1 MSIAS
6 RRHER
11 HNHIAAIRGG
21 ELLLMRYRPPAIGAP
36 ILREPAYL
44 FASSSI
50 LSSSHIIKRFGG
62 VRQPAAAMPQ
72 TAAQTGGIFPAA
84 RLLRCAATCGVDQ
97 ACSSS
102 RNQSRTTNHR
112 CSFETQHAHRTLS
125 SFAGQGGVADSRLC
139 RTRSSYERR
148 HPALRAKYWQKVSP
162 NSATADSSLLSLQ
175 RNRMTKDFLRIRHL
189 FQG

>member
-1 MSIAS
+1 MPIAS

-44 FASSSI
+44 FASFSI

-72 TAAQTGGIFPAA
+72 TAAQTDGIFQGGL
-84 RLLRCAATCGVDQ
+84 LLRCKTGRDAGQFCWRRRNQLNSANRH
-97 ACSSS
+97 CSSE
-102 RNQSRTTNHR
+102 RRR
-112 CSFETQHAHRTLS
+112 ACRIRAII
-125 SFAGQGGVADSRLC
+125 GDQGGVVNW
-139 RTRSSYERR
+139 RSY
-148 HPALRAKYWQKVSP
+148 H
-162 NSATADSSLLSLQ
+162 
-175 RNRMTKDFLRIRHL
+175 TKE
-189 FQG
+189 